1 MTGSSRTV
9 PRTRRPTRPAPRRPP
24 RRVTWGAASVPALL
38 LAWLLGCWVVLQ
50 HPRTDEP
57 SRSDALFVLGPPD
70 RTRLA
75 EAQRLM
81 DAGIAPVLVI
91 AVPGAGDLGDES
103 GPVYYTRAQ
112 QVCAAEPAYE
122 VICFRPDPS
131 TTQGEALQ
139 LRELSRQRGWDHVS
153 ALTYRQHVTRSR
165 LILERC
171 YAGELDVLAFDYPEL
186 PRGLLREFAYQSGG
200 FAKAWVTPGCD
211 QQLPWRP
218 KSRD

>member
-1 MTGSSRTV
+1 MTGRSRAAR
-9 PRTRRPTRPAPRRPP
+9 RTRQSTRSAPRRPA
-24 RRVTWGAASVPALL
+24 RWVTWAAASLLALA
-38 LAWLLGCWVVLQ
+38 LAWLLACWAVLQ
-50 HPRTDEP
+50 HPRTDQP

-70 RTRLA
+70 RTRMA

-81 DAGIAPVLVI
+81 DAGVAPVLVI
-91 AVPGAGDLGDES
+91 AVPGAGDLGDGS
-103 GPVYYTRAQ
+103 GRVHYPRAQ

-131 TTQGEALQ
+131 TTQGEALR
-139 LRELSRQRGWDHVS
+139 LRELSEQRGWDHVS
-153 ALTYRQHVTRSR
+153 ALTYRQHVGRSR

-171 YAGELDVLAFDYPEL
+171 YAGELDVLSFDYPQV

-200 FAKAWVTPGCD
+200 FAKAWLTPGCD

-218 KSRD
+218 KSRS